1 LNNTDKAEEYHVR
14 NGDHEKTIIMKLPKT
29 YEEQVN
35 ILVPPTKDM
44 FLNPH
49 HQELQ
54 CHQELPI
61 FFRCISRR
69 NTTGTVDLK
78 EIFWKFKGRT

>member
-1 LNNTDKAEEYHVR
+1 MNNTDKAEEYHVR

-35 ILVPPTKDM
+35 ILVPPTKDV

-61 FFRCISRR
+61 WFPHYSALM
-69 NTTGTVDLK
+69 V
-78 EIFWKFKGRT
+78 

>member
-1 LNNTDKAEEYHVR
+1 MNNTDKAEEYHVR
-14 NGDHEKTIIMKLPKT
+14 NGDHEKTIIMKVPKT

-61 FFRCISRR
+61 WFPHYSA
-69 NTTGTVDLK
+69 
-78 EIFWKFKGRT
+78 

>member
-1 LNNTDKAEEYHVR
+1 MNNTDKAEEYHVR

-49 HQELQ
+49 HQ
-54 CHQELPI
+54 
-61 FFRCISRR
+61 
-69 NTTGTVDLK
+69 
-78 EIFWKFKGRT
+78 